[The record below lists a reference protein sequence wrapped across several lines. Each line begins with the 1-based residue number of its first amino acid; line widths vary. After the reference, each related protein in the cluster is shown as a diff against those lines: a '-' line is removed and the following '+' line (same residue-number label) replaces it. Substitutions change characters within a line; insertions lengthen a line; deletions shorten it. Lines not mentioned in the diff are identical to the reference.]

1 MMGPTFERG
10 PSSSLPSGEMVHM
23 TPENFRKCYIH
34 LLDVQLSAFDCKHS
48 RASPI
53 CSGVLELLLSSQGSR
68 AGDPRA
74 RSLEQGGAIGNLKE
88 SFET

>member
-1 MMGPTFERG
+1 MGPAFERG
-10 PSSSLPSGEMVHM
+10 PSSSSPLSGEMVPI

-34 LLDVQLSAFDCKHS
+34 LLDVQLSEFGCRCS

-68 AGDPRA
+68 AGDPEA
-74 RSLEQGGAIGNLKE
+74 QNPEQ
-88 SFET
+88 